1 MGKGGSRWNIVELVS
16 VDGKSENWPLVDG
29 IYIVEYYFSMGFYKM
44 FANFMKDAVL
54 LVTAVESSLLDSASL
69 WAVVFSVGPV
79 SNLRKNVFFVTGGLK
94 LIDFF
99 FNLELCHLL
108 NLANILLLS
117 KRKQYIHPRGYIDPK
132 SLVPSII
139 KNMGVFHENFIF
151 VKILQKLRKIEL
163 ALFHE
168 AGHL

>member
-1 MGKGGSRWNIVELVS
+1 M
-16 VDGKSENWPLVDG
+16 
-29 IYIVEYYFSMGFYKM
+29 
-44 FANFMKDAVL
+44 
-54 LVTAVESSLLDSASL
+54 
-69 WAVVFSVGPV
+69 VFSVGPV

-108 NLANILLLS
+108 NFANILLLS